1 MDISGHCQNH
11 LGIIAQRRNE
21 LQDQFERLGD
31 NSKFHMDINKIFPFL
46 NNEDLNKIAFEYYV
60 FQLNLVETPHILDG
74 YVDFGMSEETM
85 LIIKKYIYAK

>member
-1 MDISGHCQNH
+1 MDISAHCQNH

-21 LQDQFERLGD
+21 LQDQFEILGD
-31 NSKFHMDINKIFPFL
+31 NSNFHMDINKIFPFL
-46 NNEDLNKIAFEYYV
+46 NNEELNKIAFEYYL
-60 FQLNLVETPHILDG
+60 FQLNLKETPHILDG